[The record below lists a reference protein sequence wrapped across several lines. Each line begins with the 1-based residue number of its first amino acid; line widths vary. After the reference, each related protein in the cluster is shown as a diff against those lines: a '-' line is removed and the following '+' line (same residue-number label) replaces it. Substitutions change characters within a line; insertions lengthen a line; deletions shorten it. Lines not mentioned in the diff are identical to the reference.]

1 MWSAEAWK
9 LELGRAPL
17 DGVRPWP
24 WWMGRP
30 AVDSPVGQ
38 VVDGGSQQAARV
50 ERRSERRPVLVTRFR
65 WIAGCSLHPA
75 SVASEEETSSNR
87 FRDRAAV
94 GKTQARR
101 VSERVFSPLCH
112 AAASTCTSIATV
124 PRHVF
129 LRRPCS
135 DVASRAEARQALT
148 RQPLSLHRLSPQP
161 PRRGPPTAD
170 RRSAISSSRCLQSR
184 RLSWVGV
191 SEAANRRSCC
201 SRLDT
206 APAPILNASWP
217 IAA

>member
-1 MWSAEAWK
+1 MGPCGVPRRCNKLTAKVLGCVVRAGTQMWSAEAWK

-112 AAASTCTSIATV
+112 AAASTCTSIATTAARIMPWCHDTCSCV
-124 PRHVF
+124 GLAVT
-129 LRRPCS
+129 LRPGQKR
-135 DVASRAEARQALT
+135 VKL
-148 RQPLSLHRLSPQP
+148 
-161 PRRGPPTAD
+161 
-170 RRSAISSSRCLQSR
+170 
-184 RLSWVGV
+184 
-191 SEAANRRSCC
+191 
-201 SRLDT
+201 
-206 APAPILNASWP
+206 
-217 IAA
+217 